1 MRSRS
6 RELIVA
12 PLRAVRA
19 ALAGI
24 AAAVTGRF
32 PTLEPWFIRTGRTLA
47 RRSRFGGG
55 LYWLAQEA
63 LMKRLRR
70 TGHRYR
76 SVTVRGFVV
85 DVDVTDA
92 SGRMSYFYSNPYRKA
107 VVDAMITALRPGDVF
122 LDVGAHL
129 GYFSVVAARVVGP
142 SGRVIAFEPHQR
154 LQSELRAIVTRNA
167 VEGIVEI
174 VPLAVAEREADCPL
188 YTSEGFEAHTTID
201 PERSPLRGAVTFRP
215 VTVVRTTSLD
225 LWLAGHPAL
234 APRVR
239 CIKIDVQGAE
249 SRVVAGMGRTLMPG
263 VTVLCDTSIGSE
275 ADLTL
280 ERVGYRRH
288 RIERGGAAYGNF
300 LYVRPGPP
308 PL

>member
-1 MRSRS
+1 VRRRI
-6 RELIVA
+6 RELVFA

-19 ALAGI
+19 ALARI
-24 AAAVTGRF
+24 AAALVARV
-32 PTLEPWFIRTGRTLA
+32 PTLEPWFVRTGRALA

-55 LYWLAQEA
+55 LYWLAQDA

-76 SVTVRGFVV
+76 SVTVRDYVV

-92 SGRMSYFYSNPYRKA
+92 SGRLSYFYSKPYRKA
-107 VVDAMITALRPGDVF
+107 VVDAMITALKPGDVF

-129 GYFSVVAARVVGP
+129 GYFSMVAARVVGP
-142 SGRVIAFEPHQR
+142 TGRVIAFEPHER
-154 LQSELRAIVTRNA
+154 MQSELRAIVTRNA
-167 VEGIVEI
+167 VERIVEI
-174 VPLAVAEREADCPL
+174 VPLAVADRESDCTL
-188 YTSEGFEAHTTID
+188 YTSDGSEAQTTID
-201 PERSPLRGAVTFRP
+201 PERSPVRGTATFRP
-215 VTVVRTTSLD
+215 ATVVRTTSLD
-225 LWLAGHPAL
+225 QWLAARPTL
-234 APRVR
+234 ASRVR

-249 SRVVAGMGRTLMPG
+249 SRVVAGMGRTLLPG

-288 RIERGGAAYGNF
+288 RIERGAAVYGNF
-300 LYVRPGPP
+300 LYVRPGPVP
-308 PL
+308 F